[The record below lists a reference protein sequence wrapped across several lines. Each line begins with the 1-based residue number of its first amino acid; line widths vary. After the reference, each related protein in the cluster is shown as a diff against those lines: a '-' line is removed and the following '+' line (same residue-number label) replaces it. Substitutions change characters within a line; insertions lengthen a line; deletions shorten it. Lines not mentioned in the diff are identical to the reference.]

1 MNKTNAQLA
10 EGLGTGL
17 QNRARGFESL
27 TELNHKTNYDYE
39 KIDFAFSFVDDDF
52 RRLLSIKRW
61 WFIKRYVTTY
71 IHHCKFPTFY
81 FKNLFT
87 E

>member
-1 MNKTNAQLA
+1 
-10 EGLGTGL
+10 
-17 QNRARGFESL
+17 
-27 TELNHKTNYDYE
+27 
-39 KIDFAFSFVDDDF
+39 
-52 RRLLSIKRW
+52 LSIKGW

-81 FKNLFT
+81 FNIKFENLFT